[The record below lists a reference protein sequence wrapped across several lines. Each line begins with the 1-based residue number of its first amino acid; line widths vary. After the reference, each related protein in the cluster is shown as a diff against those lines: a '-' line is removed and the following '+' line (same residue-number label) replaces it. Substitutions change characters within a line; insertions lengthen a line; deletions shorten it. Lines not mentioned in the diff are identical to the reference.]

1 MRVKFVIPLMD
12 TESGNYEYNGREF
25 STDDYFS
32 MIENGAIQTNSIMNE
47 FARNH
52 ADNRM
57 ISDWGGGGR
66 KGLYDT
72 QNVNLNKEIDYEFS
86 ESEAVISGCS
96 GEDVS
101 ETYLSEMCT
110 SNKKFLLK
118 ININPNSMEYDA
130 ESDMREWMD
139 DSRMVLSDTSLDKR
153 AMLMSLPLRDFI
165 VDTDLDGKD
174 SSKSIFRLLGC
185 KIIQIY
191 PKEKSGFDFCFAVMV
206 SKIEEQK

>member
-32 MIENGAIQTNSIMNE
+32 MIENGAMQTNSIMNE

-52 ADNRM
+52 AENIT
-57 ISDWGGGGR
+57 ISEWSGGGR

-96 GEDVS
+96 GENIS
-101 ETYLSEMCT
+101 EEYLYKMCG
-110 SNKKFLLK
+110 SDKKFLLK
-118 ININPNSMEYDA
+118 VNINPNSMEYDA
-130 ESDMREWMD
+130 ESDMRGWMD

-153 AMLMSLPLRDFI
+153 TMLMSLPLRDFI
-165 VDTDLDGKD
+165 VDTDLEGKD
-174 SSKSIFRLLGC
+174 NSKPVFHLLGC

-191 PKEKSGFDFCFAVMV
+191 PREESGFDFCFAVMV